1 MRKNL
6 INNFNNVIQEYW
18 ILGQPRND
26 TEKTTMDK
34 IIFGVTGE
42 MASGKGV
49 VAKYLSEKY
58 GARTYKYSSLLRELL
73 DTADIEKS
81 RKNLS
86 ILGTK
91 IREMFGRYAMTD
103 VLIWRVLNS
112 EEKIIVVE
120 GIRHKDEV
128 EAWKRL
134 KNFVLVAVEADP
146 KIRYER
152 LTVRNENSGDAE
164 KTFEEFKRDS
174 EMGTEEQIIETIA
187 AADEKISNNA
197 TLENFLSQID
207 KLAEKYKNY
216 PLTADLR

>member
-1 MRKNL
+1 
-6 INNFNNVIQEYW
+6 
-18 ILGQPRND
+18 
-26 TEKTTMDK
+26 MDK

-49 VAKYLSEKY
+49 VAKYLADKH

-73 DTADIEKS
+73 DTADIDKS

-86 ILGTK
+86 VLGAK
-91 IREMFGRYAMTD
+91 VREMFGRYAMTD

-134 KNFVLVAVEADP
+134 KNFVLVAVETDA
-146 KIRYER
+146 KIRYDR
-152 LTVRNENSGDAE
+152 LVARNENKGDGM
-164 KTFEEFKRDS
+164 KSFEEFTRDS
-174 EMGTEEQIIETIA
+174 EAGTEVEIVETIA
-187 AADEKISNNA
+187 AADEHIKNET
-197 TLENFLSQID
+197 TLDEFLSQID
-207 KLAEKYKNY
+207 ILVEKYKK
-216 PLTADLR
+216 

>member
-1 MRKNL
+1 
-6 INNFNNVIQEYW
+6 
-18 ILGQPRND
+18 
-26 TEKTTMDK
+26 MDK

-42 MASGKGV
+42 MASGKGI
-49 VAKYLSEKY
+49 VAKYLSEKH

-81 RKNLS
+81 RKNLTV
-86 ILGTK
+86 LGTK

-134 KNFVLVAVEADP
+134 KNFTLIAVDADT
-146 KIRYER
+146 KIRYDR
-152 LTVRNENSGDAE
+152 LTARNENAGDAE
-164 KTFEEFKRDS
+164 KSFEEFAKDS
-174 EMGTEEQIIETIA
+174 EAGTEEQIVETIA
-187 AADEKISNNA
+187 AADEKITNNTTMEEFLA
-197 TLENFLSQID
+197 QVDTLV
-207 KLAEKYKNY
+207 KKYSK
-216 PLTADLR
+216 